1 VEVLKVSSLAGPS
14 GPGCKA
20 NDTLAGMAFGSRK
33 KGVEKLYVVCL
44 SKDEARLAKAV
55 GLSLDPPSIFTRK
68 LCKDFKMLRRVVS
81 AAIAAFLGLLTIAGI
96 GSLGALAQTDV
107 SFKEWTVPTKGS
119 HPHDPLAAADGTI
132 WYTGQ
137 MTSVLGRLNPR
148 TGVFREYRTKTPES
162 GPHGLTADQ
171 EGNIWFTGNFAGYIG
186 KLDPN
191 TGAITEYRLPQ
202 EARDPHTPVF
212 DEAGNLWF
220 TVQGSDMIGRL
231 VPKTGDIK
239 LVHVPTAN
247 ALPYGIVVNS
257 NGVSVFRGVRHQQ
270 TREH

>member
-1 VEVLKVSSLAGPS
+1 MGPRRNGEQRRGAPRQS
-14 GPGCKA
+14 
-20 NDTLAGMAFGSRK
+20 
-33 KGVEKLYVVCL
+33 
-44 SKDEARLAKAV
+44 
-55 GLSLDPPSIFTRK
+55 
-68 LCKDFKMLRRVVS
+68 RRVEPLSTEHLHEEAVQGFQIWRRVLS

-148 TGVFREYRTKTPES
+148 TGAFREYRTKTPES
-162 GPHGLTADQ
+162 GPHGLAADQ

-191 TGAITEYRLPQ
+191 TGAVTEYHLPKRLAIRTRRCSMRR
-202 EARDPHTPVF
+202 EIFGSRYRART
-212 DEAGNLWF
+212 
-220 TVQGSDMIGRL
+220 
-231 VPKTGDIK
+231 
-239 LVHVPTAN
+239 
-247 ALPYGIVVNS
+247 
-257 NGVSVFRGVRHQQ
+257 
-270 TREH
+270 